1 MTERSGKKSW
11 VHWRLQCP
19 KFLRRTFVEWAAQT
33 INRSFWAGADYRQQ
47 RAKGSSHQVAV
58 RALSFKLIRI
68 LYRCWQTRTTYNET
82 VYLNALSKR
91 DSSLL
96 VTSSGHE
103 PTCGWLGVKF
113 HRPIR
118 LYAKE

>member
-33 INRSFWAGADYRQQ
+33 INRSFT
-47 RAKGSSHQVAV
+47 V
-58 RALSFKLIRI
+58 RTPSFKLIRI

-91 DSSLL
+91 GSSLL

-118 LYAKE
+118 LYTKE